1 MCGIFGMLQHHA
13 TTPPAAELLRE
24 TARRLH
30 HRGPDAGGVYS
41 ADGVGLVH
49 ARLSLV
55 DLNERSNQPFWD
67 DTGRYALIYNGELY
81 DYAGLRAQLE
91 RQGARF
97 HTTSDTE
104 VLLAALLGLGVEAT
118 LPQLE
123 GMFAFALYDR
133 QEQTLVAAR
142 DRFGIKPLY
151 LYSDESTFV
160 VASTVAAMAPWI
172 PVRANPLMVSSYLQ
186 GFNGPTAGHSFYEGV
201 DFVPPGS
208 VIRVRRGGAVQ
219 RGRYFQLGDLVDPAL
234 SESLARRS
242 EGDVIDEVEQSLLAA
257 VNSQLVADAPVG
269 AFCSGGVDSSLI
281 MAMAA
286 RSHGDLQVFHA
297 DVEGRLSERSAAE
310 RLARHLK
317 LDLRTATVRDHHFV
331 DTLPRVVEHFEY
343 PMVVHPTCVPL
354 LLVSQ
359 VVEQNRVKAVLSG
372 EGSDECYGGYR
383 WLAPDIRAA
392 LGRLPR
398 RIAGR
403 VRSTIG
409 RGAARGSAT
418 RDQSLVRGL
427 ASRFEMEVGP
437 DVYGASDAAREDAG
451 ASGTFATG
459 AELSYILRTLLHRN
473 DTMGMAASIE
483 CRFPFLDSR
492 LVRLAVNLPER
503 YRIRFSPTVF
513 DREHLFYRDKWIIR
527 HIADR
532 YVPRALSQRTK
543 RMFPT
548 NAFERIRI
556 EDAFFED
563 SFVRDWVGLT
573 HARLRHLLAGVSHS
587 LRLRLWGLD
596 IWGRRCLRGES
607 AAELG
612 DRLARY
618 VTVSPAS

>member
-1 MCGIFGMLQHHA
+1 MCGIFGMLQHGA
-13 TTPPAAELLRE
+13 TTPPEPDKLQE

-30 HRGPDAGGVYS
+30 HRGPDAAGVYS

-67 DTGRYALIYNGELY
+67 DTGRYGLLYNGELY
-81 DYAGLRAQLE
+81 DYGGLRTQLE

-104 VLLAALLGLGVEAT
+104 VLLAALLRLGVEAT

-123 GMFAFALYDR
+123 GMFAFALYDK

-151 LYSDESTFV
+151 VYDGETTFV

-172 PVRANPLMVSSYLQ
+172 PVRANPMMVSSYLQ

-208 VIRVRRGGAVQ
+208 VLRIKRGGALH
-219 RGRYFQLGDLVDPAL
+219 RGRYFQLHDLVDPAL
-234 SESLARRS
+234 SESLAHRS
-242 EGDVIDEVEQSLLAA
+242 EHDVIDEVEQVLLAA

-310 RLARHLK
+310 RLAQHLK
-317 LDLRTATVRDHHFV
+317 LDLRTAVVRDHHFV
-331 DTLPRVVEHFEY
+331 DTLPTVVEHFEY

-354 LLVSQ
+354 LLVSRL
-359 VVEQNRVKAVLSG
+359 VEQNRVKAVLSG

-392 LGRLPR
+392 LRRLPR

-403 VRSTIG
+403 MRSIV
-409 RGAARGSAT
+409 GAPVAKGSAT
-418 RDQSLVRGL
+418 RDQALVAGL
-427 ASRFEMEVGP
+427 GSRFEMEVGP
-437 DVYGASDAAREDAG
+437 EVYGASDDTRKG
-451 ASGTFATG
+451 ASTSGTFATG

-503 YRIRFSPTVF
+503 YKIRFSPTVF

-532 YVPRALSQRTK
+532 YLPAVLSQRTK

-548 NAFERIRI
+548 DAYARIRI
-556 EDAFFED
+556 DDAFFDE
-563 SFVRDWVGLT
+563 SFVRDWFGLT
-573 HARLRHLLAGVSHS
+573 HARLRHLLTGVSHS
-587 LRLRLWGLD
+587 LRLRLLGLD
-596 IWGRRCLRGES
+596 VWGRRCVRGE
-607 AAELG
+607 AAQPLG
-612 DRLARY
+612 DRLGRY
-618 VTVSPAS
+618 VTVSAAG